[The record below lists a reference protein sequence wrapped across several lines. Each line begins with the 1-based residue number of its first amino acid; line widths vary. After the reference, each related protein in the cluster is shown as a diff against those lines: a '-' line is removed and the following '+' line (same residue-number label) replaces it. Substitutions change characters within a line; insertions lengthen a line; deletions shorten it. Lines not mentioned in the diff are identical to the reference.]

1 MGIKKVYSNNYD
13 NKKIVHFKNGKI
25 KSVYAK
31 KINTFSI
38 LSVVLLVLLIQ
49 NYYILCI

>member
-13 NKKIVHFKNGKI
+13 NKKIVHFKNGKM

-31 KINTFSI
+31 KFNISE
-38 LSVVLLVLLIQ
+38 SYQ
-49 NYYILCI
+49 WYY